1 LPPRPRVTSLIY
13 ASDCRR
19 AAAHRRAAVAA
30 MLPLLK
36 ASAVAWILAFTGFV
50 LVHGRSSSGSAD

>member
-1 LPPRPRVTSLIY
+1 
-13 ASDCRR
+13 
-19 AAAHRRAAVAA
+19 

-50 LVHGRSSSGSAD
+50 LVYGPFLVRESAD